1 MRMLDTCCANHR
13 NIKAMLTENDD
24 ERKVMQRAPIICS
37 HKFVRQPIALFNA
50 IV

>member
-1 MRMLDTCCANHR
+1 MRKLDTCGANDR
-13 NIKAMLTENDD
+13 NIKAMLTQNDD

-37 HKFVRQPIALFNA
+37 HKFIGRPVALFNV